1 MLEAGVEL
9 YEYDRTL
16 IHQKIVVIDG
26 EWSHVGSTNFD
37 ARSLALNEE
46 IGVGILDREIAGQL
60 SDAFEQDLKACRRLR
75 LETWRRRPAWDRAFD
90 SFAYLLHDQL

>member
-1 MLEAGVEL
+1 VRL

-26 EWSHVGSTNFD
+26 QWSHVGSTNFD

-46 IGVGILDREIAGQL
+46 IGIGILDAGIAAEL
-60 SDAFEQDLKACRRLR
+60 KHAFEDDLRSCRELKI
-75 LETWRRRPAWDRAFD
+75 EQWRRRPLYDRAFD
-90 SFAYLLHDQL
+90 RFAYLLHDQL